1 MKLSIATVLS
11 FAATAA
17 AYQPAPA
24 TFSLGNFGKKKD
36 AKKAPAKVSFGK
48 DVMMTSLWL
57 AGSGSFVITVGGSDE
72 WIHSLRG
79 SLREDSSLTSGIS
92 STNIVARRDYQYR
105 NMQYSAQKF
114 CLSIFTH
121 LNTIVL
127 LYFVLNL

>member
-72 WIHSLRG
+72 WIQSLRG
-79 SLREDSSLTSGIS
+79 SLREYSSLLHPGYHRQTLSPEETINIGTCSTVPKS
-92 STNIVARRDYQYR
+92 SVSQY
-105 NMQYSAQKF
+105 
-114 CLSIFTH
+114 LHI
-121 LNTIVL
+121 
-127 LYFVLNL
+127 